1 MIGGVGP
8 KEAMTTIPAQ
18 QPQEPAEPAG
28 AEAPKLWGWHTFLSI
43 AATLA
48 VFALLLSYVDLRRVW
63 SEVAACDKLLLLL
76 AGLSHYAT
84 YPVRGARWR
93 RCLQHMPGGCSSG
106 RFGLLAFFFL
116 FVDNVVPAK
125 LGDVYAA
132 HLAKINC
139 GIRRSAALGSIVFQ
153 RAVDAWM
160 VLFLAAAASWSLFS
174 GAMPQPV
181 LWALAIAV
189 LFAVGATAVIVV
201 FIVLKRSVPSW
212 VPGAVRQ
219 RISAFQTGMLPEP
232 KEFAPVA
239 FLTLVIW
246 TLESLWLFLLLRSF
260 GLKPGAS
267 EAVFLMTIPVIATV
281 FPFTPSG
288 AGAVE
293 LTLFGSL
300 RLVGVASPLAVSL
313 TVVNR
318 FIDFWLHIALGFLVW
333 IFRRGLGLR
342 TWRHRPDSYAES
354 IQDVAEKEPAS

>member
-1 MIGGVGP
+1 
-8 KEAMTTIPAQ
+8 MTATPDQ
-18 QPQEPAEPAG
+18 KQPHSAEPLNSEG
-28 AEAPKLWGWHTFLSI
+28 PRLWGWHTFLSI

-48 VFALLLSYVDLRRVW
+48 VFALLISFVDFGKVLD
-63 SEVAACDKLLLLL
+63 SVAACDKVLLLL
-76 AGLSHYAT
+76 AALAHYAT
-84 YPVRGARWR
+84 YPVRGIRWR
-93 RCLQHMPGGCSSG
+93 RCLQHMPGRCSSG
-106 RFGLLAFFFL
+106 RYGLLAFFFL

-132 HLAKINC
+132 HLARINC

-153 RAVDAWM
+153 RTVDAWM
-160 VLFLAAAASWSLFS
+160 VLVLAALASWGLFS
-174 GAMPQPV
+174 GAMPRPV
-181 LWALAIAV
+181 LWALAVAV

-201 FIVLKRSVPSW
+201 FMVLKRSVPSW
-212 VPGAVRQ
+212 MPAAIRQ
-219 RISAFQTGMLPEP
+219 RIYSFQTGMLPER
-232 KEFAPVA
+232 KEFVPIA

-246 TLESLWLFLLLRSF
+246 MLESLWLLLLLRSF
-260 GLKPGAS
+260 GLHPGPA

-333 IFRRGLGLR
+333 ACRKWLGLR
-342 TWRHRPDSYAES
+342 TWRQRPDQET
-354 IQDVAEKEPAS
+354 IPGVPEKELAS